1 MRNLRKREG
10 KHESGQTLILSVLA
24 LIILIFAIVFLFD
37 LQNIIR
43 IKIKAFNA
51 VDSAALAAANWQK
64 YSLNIIGELNIIK
77 ACTVLISDIQPTY
90 TYPSN
95 YIQVEDISN
104 PDMTRISQELAALRK
119 SSDLLSEMQARVSFV
134 GPLIGLG
141 AAQLAAKNNGLNY
154 NGEYGK
160 VFSNHLGRVMD
171 DGIYG
176 ADILNQYVPARSQI
190 DLDYGRLGYNWRE
203 SYITMLTDILAYD
216 GINGTAKGIAVAP
229 NTQYLGAP
237 SLTSDPPDFI
247 SYLTD
252 RNVYSA
258 ITANYWCY
266 IRDLLRM
273 NYSSTNWW
281 GEIKLLTDTT
291 SFPEES
297 EYLTIGID
305 FTSGSSPYNSAVD
318 DGVLATYASDKSYTP
333 LRTDFDN
340 QHPYIVDADGNIV
353 VNPADTDLKYNP
365 LPYIAW
371 AVYSSNWYSY
381 GDMSSTWDVYLY
393 PQIRNEYRYYGA
405 VSKMTAR
412 VSPVSLSGNWRK
424 LSELGEDKSRSD
436 LAGKYIGDSAP
447 SSEGE
452 SGGVAF
458 GGNDNSYGTK
468 INTYAARLKSAE
480 KQMRTGLNDVV
491 SSALAKPFGRLQTE
505 SGTYL
510 TPNSSAMILPCFE
523 RAALIPVSLEDPGGF
538 DPFDYKWYAFL
549 TEYLPTLGT
558 TDSLN
563 NMPGLMS
570 ASYSDHWNSGWFAYY
585 HAALLKL
592 NDPEWRQQGIAWLE
606 TDIGNLPIY
615 GDPNNPTTIT
625 GYTPH
630 DYNEDHCDDWTGG
643 GTSPR
648 AGPSILH

>member
-1 MRNLRKREG
+1 MRKLRERDRKQ
-10 KHESGQTLILSVLA
+10 ESGQTLILSVLA
-24 LIILIFAIVFLFD
+24 MIILVFAIVFLFD

-51 VDSAALAAANWQK
+51 VDSAALTAANWQK

-77 ACTVLISDIQPTY
+77 ACTVLISDIQPVY

-95 YIQVEDISN
+95 FIQVEDISN
-104 PDMTRISQELAALRK
+104 PDLARIYQELSDLRK
-119 SSDLLSEMQARVSFV
+119 SSDLLTEMQARVSFV

-154 NGEYGK
+154 NAEYGT
-160 VFSNHLGRVMD
+160 VFSNHLARVIN

-176 ADILNQYVPARSQI
+176 DDVLNQYIPARTQD
-190 DLDYGRLGYNWRE
+190 DLDAGRLAYSWRIP
-203 SYITMLTDILAYD
+203 YITMLADILAYD
-216 GINGTAKGIAVAP
+216 EMGSTAKGIAVAP
-229 NTQYLGAP
+229 NTQYFGAP

-247 SYLTD
+247 GYLTD
-252 RNVYSA
+252 RNIYAA

-273 NYSSTNWW
+273 SYSSTNWW
-281 GEIKLLTDTT
+281 GEIQLLTDTT

-297 EYLTIGID
+297 EYLPINID
-305 FTSGSSPYNSAVD
+305 YTTGSSPYSSAQD

-340 QHPYIVDADGNIV
+340 QNPYIIDSDGNMV
-353 VNPADTDLKYNP
+353 VNPADTDLKFNP
-365 LPYIAW
+365 LPYITW
-371 AVYSSNWYSY
+371 AIYSSNWYSY

-393 PQIRNEYRYYGA
+393 PQIKDEYRYYGA

-436 LAGKYIGDSAP
+436 LAGKYVGDAAP

-458 GGNDNSYGTK
+458 GGSDAYGTK

-491 SSALAKPFGRLQTE
+491 SSALAKPFGRLQTD

-510 TPNSSAMILPCFE
+510 TPNSSRMVLPCFE
-523 RAALIPVSLEDPGGF
+523 RAALIPVALEDPGGF

-558 TDSLN
+558 TDSLD

-570 ASYSDHWNSGWFAYY
+570 SAYSAHWNSGWFAYY

-592 NDPEWRQQGIAWLE
+592 NDVSWRQQGINWLE
-606 TDIGNLPIY
+606 TNIGHQPIY
-615 GDPNNPTTIT
+615 GDPYNPTLIT
-625 GYTPH
+625 GYTPD
-630 DYNEDHCDDWTGG
+630 DYNEDHCDDWTGTG
-643 GTSPR
+643 PGPR
-648 AGPSILH
+648 AGPSVLH